1 MLLAWLSAVVCLVL
15 LVGTVTGWYWLEVYH
30 QSAESRIESQAR
42 RTAQALILPSGLAI
56 SAAAGVVVVSRV
68 GARGTGVRLVQ
79 GEFTYTLPESV
90 LLGAAVRSL
99 GVWPRNRSQN
109 LLIDRR
115 RLTCLLAPVL
125 EVVVGVVEALLV
137 VRHRVGDALAE
148 VVFVHAVAVRLHRR
162 T

>member
-90 LLGAAVRSL
+90 LLGAAEFLAAGGLVGLSLAVLACGLGALSRS
-99 GVWPRNRSQN
+99 
-109 LLIDRR
+109 
-115 RLTCLLAPVL
+115 
-125 EVVVGVVEALLV
+125 
-137 VRHRVGDALAE
+137 
-148 VVFVHAVAVRLHRR
+148 VAA
-162 T
+162 